1 MRFTVVLPLLFLVP
15 IDSEPGSPIKP
26 SDPGVAHSD
35 QIEAYAS
42 MIAGATRAEKVCTG
56 YRTNIA
62 TLAGV
67 RTKLAIRAEDR
78 PELSRLVQQVERK
91 VSAQIEELG
100 VTSWCASILGL
111 FGPDGTIVPG
121 LLELR

>member
-1 MRFTVVLPLLFLVP
+1 MRFAVVLPLLFLVP

>member
-1 MRFTVVLPLLFLVP
+1 
-15 IDSEPGSPIKP
+15 
-26 SDPGVAHSD
+26 
-35 QIEAYAS
+35 
-42 MIAGATRAEKVCTG
+42 MIAGVARAEKVCTS
-56 YRTNIA
+56 YQANWA
-62 TLAGV
+62 TLAVV

-100 VTSWCASILGL
+100 VATWCASILGL
-111 FGPDGTIVPG
+111 FGPDGTIAPG